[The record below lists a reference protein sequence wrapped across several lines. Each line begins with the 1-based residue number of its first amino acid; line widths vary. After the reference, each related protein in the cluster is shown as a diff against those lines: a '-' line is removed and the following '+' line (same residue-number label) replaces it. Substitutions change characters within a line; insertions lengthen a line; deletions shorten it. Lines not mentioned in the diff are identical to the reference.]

1 MSASRSK
8 ALTRVPDAVVADARR
23 SRDGHGPASR
33 NETCQ
38 DLDPSN
44 AFTIK
49 TLLAPLWQSRG
60 GRFLLL
66 LVLGGTAAVAS
77 WVTYRTTAKQPKD
90 QLEQRARLIWPAV
103 RLPGL
108 LLVALALTLIRP
120 PAADSAEIIPASS
133 EVLEIEM
140 GKGALVRLDQAAAS
154 VFIAEPEIADIQV
167 KSPRLFY
174 VFGLRPGETT
184 LYAVDELDQVLLNR
198 RITVAHNLS
207 RLQSALAAMLPQAE
221 IKLRSVEG
229 SVVLSGTV
237 ATAADSETARSL
249 ASQLVGEEA
258 IVINRLAVGAPSQIN
273 LRVMVAEVKRDV
285 LKQLGINWTTATTL
299 GDWTFGLVTGNVLSV
314 ANTAVNSRFSGA
326 HTRTLSDGTT
336 TASLFFDAL
345 ETEGLLT
352 ILAEPNLTAISGET
366 ATFLAGGEFPIAV
379 PGEDGSNTVEFRQFG
394 VSLAFTPT
402 VVRRDRISL
411 RVRPEV
417 SAIDRTT
424 EIIICQGCTAV
435 PGLTTRRAETTV
447 ELGSGQSFMI
457 AGLLRNDTVH
467 NLSKFPWLGDIP
479 ILGALFRSDSFTRN
493 ETELL
498 IIVTPYI
505 VRPVSTRLAL
515 PTDGYVPPND
525 FQRYIRN
532 RRYVEQLPE
541 VLPVPRDRDGA
552 TLVGPAGFVLE

>member
-1 MSASRSK
+1 M
-8 ALTRVPDAVVADARR
+8 
-23 SRDGHGPASR
+23 
-33 NETCQ
+33 
-38 DLDPSN
+38 
-44 AFTIK
+44 
-49 TLLAPLWQSRG
+49 
-60 GRFLLL
+60 
-66 LVLGGTAAVAS
+66 
-77 WVTYRTTAKQPKD
+77 KQVCCK
-90 QLEQRARLIWPAV
+90 LRPAV

-108 LLVALALTLIRP
+108 LLVALSFTLVGP
-120 PAADSAEIIPASS
+120 PVAAPAEIIPSS
-133 EVLEIEM
+133 PEVLRIEL

-174 VFGLRPGETT
+174 VFGVRPGETT
-184 LYAVDELDQVLLNR
+184 LFAIDEVDRVLLNR
-198 RITVAHNLS
+198 RVTVTYNLS
-207 RLQSALAAMLPQAE
+207 RLESSLAKLLPRAD
-221 IKLRSVEG
+221 IKVRSVEG
-229 SVVLSGTV
+229 SLVLLGTV
-237 ATAADSETARSL
+237 QTAADSETARVL
-249 ASQLVGEEA
+249 ASQLIDEEVA
-258 IVINRLAVGAPSQIN
+258 TVVNRLSVMSPSQVN
-273 LRVMVAEVKRDV
+273 LKVQVAEVKRDV

-314 ANTAVNSRFSGA
+314 ANAAVNSRFSGT

-379 PGEDGSNTVEFRQFG
+379 PGADGANTVEFRQFG

-402 VVRRDRISL
+402 VVSQDRISL

-424 EIIICQGCTAV
+424 EIIICQGCTAI

-479 ILGALFRSDSFTRN
+479 ILGALFRSDSFKRN

-505 VRPVSTRLAL
+505 VRPISTRFAL

-525 FQRYIRN
+525 FQRYIWN

-541 VLPVPRDRDGA
+541 ILPVPRDRDGA
-552 TLVGPAGFVLE
+552 TLVGPAGYVLE